1 MSEQSSKSAVQAPP
15 PPRPGGPMGGPHG
28 MMGRGTVVPANDAKR
43 AAKRLLA
50 RLERQRK
57 VLYTVLTLTVLATG
71 AGLLGPKLLG
81 DATSRVFA
89 DLIGMKLHQN
99 GVPLGTPS
107 AVVAEKLRGMG
118 QDRFASMIEGMHIVP
133 TTGVDFGAVGS
144 LVLWVVVLYLISA
157 FLGWLQGYL
166 MAGVAQRAVYELR
179 RDVEGKLSKVP
190 LKYIDG
196 QSRGDLLSR
205 VTNDIDNIGT
215 TLQQGLSQL
224 LTSIVQVVGTL
235 LVMFILSWHLAL
247 VSLLIVPI
255 SIVMMARIGKRSQAH
270 FTKQWAETGKLNGH
284 VEEMHTGHAIVRAYN
299 RSEQAAAEF
308 DEFNEALFQASFKA
322 QFLSSIM
329 MPLMNVLSNLNYVVI
344 AVLGG
349 IRVASG
355 QLALGQVQAFIQYSR
370 QFTMPLGQIATQANQ
385 LQSGLASAERVFDV
399 LDALEEPAEPRGSK
413 QMVHDVR
420 GEVVLEGVSFRYVED
435 VPLIEDV
442 NVRVEPGQTVAI
454 VGPTGA
460 GKTTIVNLLMR
471 FYDIDAGRILLDGI
485 DIRDIARED
494 LRSEFGMVLQDTWLF
509 KGTIRENIAY
519 GREGATE
526 AEIVE
531 AAKEAH
537 ADHFI
542 RTLPHGYDTVLDDDA
557 TNISVGERQLLT
569 IARAFLAD
577 PSVLILDEATSNVD
591 TRTEVLIQAAMN
603 KLRHGRTGFVIA
615 HRLSTIRNAD
625 TILVMDKGRIIEQ
638 GTHEELL
645 AAGGFY
651 KNLYESQFA
660 E

>member
-1 MSEQSSKSAVQAPP
+1 
-15 PPRPGGPMGGPHG
+15 MGGPHG
-28 MMGRGTVVPANDAKR
+28 MMGRGTVVPATNAKA
-43 AAKRLLA
+43 AAKRLLT
-50 RLERQRK
+50 RLEAQRK

-71 AGLLGPKLLG
+71 SSLLGPKLLG
-81 DATSRVFA
+81 DATSRVFS
-89 DLIGMKLHQN
+89 DLIGLTLYRK
-99 GVPLGTPS
+99 GVALGTSS
-107 AVVAEKLRGMG
+107 AEIADKMRAMG

-133 TTGVDFGAVGS
+133 TTGVDFSAVGT
-144 LVLWVVVLYLISA
+144 LVAWVVGLYLVSA

-166 MAGVAQRAVYELR
+166 MAGVAQRAVFELR
-179 RDVEGKLSKVP
+179 RDVEAKLSRVP
-190 LKYIDG
+190 LKYLDG

-205 VTNDIDNIGT
+205 VTNDIDNIGN

-224 LTSIVQVVGTL
+224 LTSIVSVVGTL
-235 LVMFILSWHLAL
+235 AVMFILSWQLAL

-270 FTKQWAETGKLNGH
+270 FTTQWAETGKLNGH
-284 VEEMHTGHAIVRAYN
+284 VEEMHTGHSIVLAYN
-299 RSEQAAAEF
+299 RGERAAAEF
-308 DEFNEALFQASFKA
+308 DEYNEKLFEASFKA

-344 AVLGG
+344 AVMGG

-385 LQSGLASAERVFDV
+385 LQSGLASAERVFEV
-399 LDALEEPAEPRGSK
+399 LDAEEEGAEPRGSK
-413 QMVHDVR
+413 TLINEPR
-420 GEVVLEGVSFRYVED
+420 GAVTLENVSFRYLPD

-442 NVRVEPGQTVAI
+442 NVHVEPGQTVAI

-471 FYDIDAGRILLDGI
+471 FYDIDSGRILLDGV
-485 DIRDIARED
+485 DTRDIARED

-509 KGTIRENIAY
+509 NGTIRDNIAY
-519 GREGATE
+519 GREGASE
-526 AEIVE
+526 ADIVA

-569 IARAFLAD
+569 IARAFLSD

-603 KLRHGRTGFVIA
+603 RLRHGRTGFVIA

-625 TILVMDKGRIIEQ
+625 TILVMDRGRIVEQ
-638 GTHEELL
+638 GSHDELI

>member
-1 MSEQSSKSAVQAPP
+1 MSTNRETAMPMRGM
-15 PPRPGGPMGGPHG
+15 RPGGPMGHG
-28 MMGRGTVVPANDAKR
+28 MMGAGGGRATNAKVT
-43 AAKRLLA
+43 ATRLLR
-50 RLERQRK
+50 RLQHQRRTLLLV
-57 VLYTVLTLTVLATG
+57 VLLIATATG

-81 DATSRVFA
+81 DATTRVFA
-89 DLIGMKLHQN
+89 DLMGMLLHRR
-99 GVPLGTPS
+99 GVPLGTPTS
-107 AVVAEKLRGMG
+107 VVAAQLRASG
-118 QDRFASMIEGMHIVP
+118 QDRFASMLEGMHVVP
-133 TTGVDFGAVGS
+133 TTAVDFGAIAS
-144 LVLWVVVLYLISA
+144 LIGWVVALYLIGA
-157 FLGWLQGYL
+157 FLQWMQGWI
-166 MAGVAQRAVYELR
+166 MAGVAQTAGFELR
-179 RDVEGKLSKVP
+179 RDVETKLSRVP
-190 LKYIDG
+190 LAYVDG

-224 LTSIVQVVGTL
+224 LSSVLAVVGTL
-235 LVMFILSWHLAL
+235 IVMFALSWELAV
-247 VSLLIVPI
+247 VSLLIVPL

-270 FTKQWAETGKLNGH
+270 FAVQWRETGRVNGH
-284 VEEMHTGHAIVRAYN
+284 VEEMHTGHPIVLAYN
-299 RSEQAAAEF
+299 HRDRAIDEF
-308 DEFNEALFQASFKA
+308 DGFNDALFNASFKA

-370 QFTMPLGQIATQANQ
+370 QFTMPLGQIAQQANQ
-385 LQSGLASAERVFDV
+385 LQSGLASAERVFEV
-399 LDALEEPAEPRGSK
+399 LDAVEEPAEPRGSK
-413 QMVHDVR
+413 TAIHDAR
-420 GEVVLEGVSFRYVED
+420 GEVVLEGVSFRYTPD

-442 NVRVEPGQTVAI
+442 HVHVMPGQTVAI

-471 FYDIDAGRILLDGI
+471 FYDIDGGRITLDGI
-485 DIRDIARED
+485 DTRDIARED
-494 LRSEFGMVLQDTWLF
+494 LRAEFGMVLQDTWLF
-509 KGTIRENIAY
+509 HGTIRENIAY
-519 GREGATE
+519 GRAGVTE
-526 AEIVE
+526 EQIV
-531 AAKEAH
+531 AAAREAH

-542 RTLPHGYDTVLDDDA
+542 RTLPQGYDTVLEDDA

-591 TRTEVLIQAAMN
+591 TRTEVLIQEAMN
-603 KLRHGRTGFVIA
+603 RLRHGRTGFVIA

-625 TILVMDKGRIIEQ
+625 TILVMDHGRIVEQ
-638 GTHEELL
+638 GSHDELM

-651 KNLYESQFA
+651 RDLYESQFA

>member
-1 MSEQSSKSAVQAPP
+1 M
-15 PPRPGGPMGGPHG
+15 RGGGHG
-28 MMGRGTVVPANDAKR
+28 MMGGGAGGTAVNAK
-43 AAKRLLA
+43 ATAQRLLR
-50 RLERQRK
+50 RLDAQRK
-57 VLYTVLTLTVLATG
+57 VLYVVLSLTSLAVG

-81 DATSRVFA
+81 DATSHVFA
-89 DLIGMKLHQN
+89 DLIGLKLHQS
-99 GVPLGTPS
+99 GVPAGTPS
-107 AVVAEKLRGMG
+107 NVIAEQLRKAG
-118 QDRFASMIEGMHIVP
+118 QGRFASMIEGMHIVP
-133 TTGVDFGAVGS
+133 TTGVDFSRVGT
-144 LVLWVVVLYLISA
+144 LVLWVVLLYVLSA
-157 FLGWLQGYL
+157 ALNWAQGYL
-166 MAGVAQRAVYELR
+166 MAGVAQKAVYELR
-179 RDVEGKLSKVP
+179 RDVEAKLSRVP
-190 LKYIDG
+190 LKYVDG

-205 VTNDIDNIGT
+205 VTNDIDNIGN

-224 LTSIVQVVGTL
+224 LTSILQVIGTL
-235 LVMFILSWHLAL
+235 IVMFILSPVLAV
-247 VSLLIVPI
+247 VSLLIVPL
-255 SIVMMARIGKRSQAH
+255 SIVMMTRIGKRSQVFFAA
-270 FTKQWAETGKLNGH
+270 QWKETGKVNGH
-284 VEEMHTGHAIVRAYN
+284 VEEMHTGHSIVLAYN
-299 RSEQAAAEF
+299 RRDQAMAEF
-308 DEFNEALFQASFKA
+308 DEFNDALFEASFKA

-370 QFTMPLGQIATQANQ
+370 QFTMPLGQIAQQANQ
-385 LQSGLASAERVFDV
+385 LQSGLASAERVFEV
-399 LDALEEPAEPRGSK
+399 LDAAEEPAEPRGSK
-413 QMVHDVR
+413 RELHDAR
-420 GEVVLEGVSFRYVED
+420 GEVTLEDVSFRYVAD
-435 VPLIEDV
+435 APLIENV
-442 NVRVEPGQTVAI
+442 NVHVLPGQTVAI

-471 FYDIDAGRILLDGI
+471 FYDIDAGRITLDGI
-485 DIRDIARED
+485 DTRDIARED

-509 KGTIRENIAY
+509 NGTIRENIAY
-519 GREGATE
+519 GREGASE
-526 AEIVE
+526 AEIVA

-591 TRTEVLIQAAMN
+591 TRTEVLIQEAMN
-603 KLRHGRTGFVIA
+603 RLRHGRTGFVIA

-625 TILVMDKGRIIEQ
+625 TILVMDHGHIIEQ
-638 GTHEELL
+638 GSHDELI

>member
-1 MSEQSSKSAVQAPP
+1 M
-15 PPRPGGPMGGPHG
+15 RGGGHG
-28 MMGRGTVVPANDAKR
+28 MMGGGAGGTAVNAK
-43 AAKRLLA
+43 ATAQRLLR
-50 RLERQRK
+50 RLDAQRK
-57 VLYTVLTLTVLATG
+57 VLYVVLSLTSLAVG

-81 DATSRVFA
+81 DATSHVFA
-89 DLIGMKLHQN
+89 DLIGLKLHQS
-99 GVPLGTPS
+99 GVPAGTPS
-107 AVVAEKLRGMG
+107 NVIAEQLRKAG
-118 QDRFASMIEGMHIVP
+118 QGRFASMIEGMHIVP
-133 TTGVDFGAVGS
+133 TTGVDFSRVGT
-144 LVLWVVVLYLISA
+144 LVLWVVLLYVLSA
-157 FLGWLQGYL
+157 ALNWAQGYL
-166 MAGVAQRAVYELR
+166 MAGVAQKAVYELR
-179 RDVEGKLSKVP
+179 RDVEAKLSRVP
-190 LKYIDG
+190 LKYVDG

-205 VTNDIDNIGT
+205 VTNDIDNIGN

-224 LTSIVQVVGTL
+224 LTSILQVIGTL
-235 LVMFILSWHLAL
+235 IVMFILSPVLAV
-247 VSLLIVPI
+247 VSLLIVPL
-255 SIVMMARIGKRSQAH
+255 SIVMMTRIGKRSQVFFAA
-270 FTKQWAETGKLNGH
+270 QWKETGKVNGH
-284 VEEMHTGHAIVRAYN
+284 VEEMHTGHSIVLAYN
-299 RSEQAAAEF
+299 RRDQAMAEF
-308 DEFNEALFQASFKA
+308 DEFNDALFEASFKA

-370 QFTMPLGQIATQANQ
+370 QFTMPLGQIAQQANQ
-385 LQSGLASAERVFDV
+385 LQSGLASAERVFEV
-399 LDALEEPAEPRGSK
+399 LDAAEEPAEPRGSK
-413 QMVHDVR
+413 RELHDAR
-420 GEVVLEGVSFRYVED
+420 GEVTLEDVSFRYVAD
-435 VPLIEDV
+435 APLIENV
-442 NVRVEPGQTVAI
+442 NVHVLPGQTVAI

-471 FYDIDAGRILLDGI
+471 FYDIDAGRITLDGI
-485 DIRDIARED
+485 DTRDIARED

-509 KGTIRENIAY
+509 NGTIRENIAY
-519 GREGATE
+519 GREGASE
-526 AEIVE
+526 AEIVA

-591 TRTEVLIQAAMN
+591 TRTEVLIQEAMN
-603 KLRHGRTGFVIA
+603 RLRHGRTGFVIA

-625 TILVMDKGRIIEQ
+625 TILVMDHGHIIEQ
-638 GTHEELL
+638 GSHDELI
-645 AAGGFY
+645 ATGGFY

>member
-1 MSEQSSKSAVQAPP
+1 MST
-15 PPRPGGPMGGPHG
+15 PRQQMMRGPRGGGPMGGPHG
-28 MMGRGTVVPANDAKR
+28 MGMRSGPPASNAKA
-43 AAKRLLA
+43 AAKRLLV
-50 RLERQRK
+50 RLEAQRK
-57 VLYTVLTLTVLATG
+57 VLYTVLLLTVLATG

-81 DATSRVFA
+81 DATTRVFA
-89 DLIGMKLHQN
+89 DLMGMLLHKK

-107 AVVAEKLRGMG
+107 SAIADQLRQAG
-118 QDRFASMIEGMHIVP
+118 QDRYASMIEGMHIVP
-133 TTGVDFGAVGS
+133 TTGVDFTSVGH
-144 LVLWVVVLYLISA
+144 LVAIVVVLYLISA
-157 FLGWLQGYL
+157 FLGWLQGWL

-179 RDVEGKLSKVP
+179 RDVEAKLARVP
-190 LKYIDG
+190 LKYIDEH
-196 QSRGDLLSR
+196 SRGDLLSR
-205 VTNDIDNIGT
+205 VTNDIDNIGN

-235 LVMFILSWHLAL
+235 IVMFILSWQLAL
-247 VSLLIVPI
+247 ASLLIVPL
-255 SIVMMARIGKRSQAH
+255 SIVMMARIGKRSQVH
-270 FTKQWAETGKLNGH
+270 FAKQWEETGKLNGH
-284 VEEMHTGHAIVRAYN
+284 VEEMHTGHNIVLAYN
-299 RSEQAAAEF
+299 RREQASAEF
-308 DEFNEALFQASFKA
+308 DVFNEGLFQASFKA

-385 LQSGLASAERVFDV
+385 LQSGLASAERVFEV
-399 LDALEEPAEPRGSK
+399 LDAIEEPAEPRGSK
-413 QMVHDVR
+413 QIVHDAR
-420 GEVVLEGVSFRYVED
+420 GEVVLENVSFRYVPD
-435 VPLIEDV
+435 TPLIEGV
-442 NVRVEPGQTVAI
+442 NVHVAPGQTVAI

-471 FYDIDAGRILLDGI
+471 FYDIDGGRITLDGV
-485 DIRDIARED
+485 DTRDIARED

-519 GREGATE
+519 GREGASE
-526 AEIVE
+526 DDIVA

-591 TRTEVLIQAAMN
+591 TRTEVLIQEAMN
-603 KLRHGRTGFVIA
+603 RLRHGRTGFVIA

-625 TILVMDKGRIIEQ
+625 TILVMDKGHIIEQ
-638 GTHEELL
+638 GSHNGLM
-645 AAGGFY
+645 ASGGFY
-651 KNLYESQFA
+651 KGLYESQFA